1 MQSKLLIQAITKF
14 LMGLIMV
21 SILLFLPAGTIHY
34 WNAWLFM
41 GVLFIPMFIAGLIL
55 LLKSPNLLSKR
66 LNVKEKETEQKQVIG
81 LSLLMFVG
89 GFIVAALDFRYSWS
103 KLPDWVIIAAM
114 IIFLISYGLYA
125 EVMRENAYLSRT
137 IEVQENQKVIDTGLY
152 GIVRHPM
159 YFVTVLLFLSMPF
172 ILGSVYAFII
182 FLIYPLILVKR
193 IKNEEAILREELTGY
208 AEYTK
213 KVKYRIIPFIW

>member
-1 MQSKLLIQAITKF
+1 MQNKLLIQAITKF
-14 LMGLIMV
+14 LMGLIVV

-213 KVKYRIIPFIW
+213 KVKYRLIPFIW